1 MEPEDIINMSM
12 GTEFGKGII
21 GFILKKFLEK
31 KFGIKF
37 EEFAIPE
44 LKIHTCTS
52 SRYYRFSIGMKG
64 LISKD
69 EILKIVEGE
78 DQNGKR
84 STI

>member
-1 MEPEDIINMSM
+1 MDVEDIVQVDT
-12 GTEFGKGII
+12 GFGKGII

-44 LKIHTCTS
+44 LKIHTYGASTC
-52 SRYYRFSIGMKG
+52 YRFDIEIKGM
-64 LISKD
+64 ISKG

-78 DQNGKR
+78 D
-84 STI
+84 